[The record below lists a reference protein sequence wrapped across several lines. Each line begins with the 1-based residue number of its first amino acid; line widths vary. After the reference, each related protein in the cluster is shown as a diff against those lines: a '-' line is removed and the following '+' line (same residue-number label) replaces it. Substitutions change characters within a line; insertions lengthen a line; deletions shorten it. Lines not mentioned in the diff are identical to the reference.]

1 MATIAAIAFRLF
13 INYLTSPDGQNTV
26 TKYGRKLI
34 RAAGKSFLKAVKNG
48 RVSREHEKVR

>member
-1 MATIAAIAFRLF
+1 MGTIAAIAFRLF

-48 RVSREHEKVR
+48 HVSREHEKVR